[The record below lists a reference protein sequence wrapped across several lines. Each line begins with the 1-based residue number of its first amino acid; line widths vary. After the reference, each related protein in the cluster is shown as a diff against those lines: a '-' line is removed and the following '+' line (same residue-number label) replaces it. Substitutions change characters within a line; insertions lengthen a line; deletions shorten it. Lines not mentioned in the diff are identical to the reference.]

1 MNKEE
6 IINSLT
12 KKMNGALQVLDA
24 DLKGLRVGQASVY
37 LLDPVQVEAYN
48 STVPIL
54 QVATVS
60 VSDAKTILVQV
71 WDKGLLKSVKK
82 AILEANLGVSIISDD
97 NQIIRLQLPI
107 PSEER
112 RKELVKI
119 AHKYQEKS
127 KIVIRNIRRDG
138 IETIKQMEKN
148 TECSKDEARIYNN
161 EIQELTNQYCDKI
174 DKIIK
179 LKEQD
184 IINF

>member
-1 MNKEE
+1 MNHKEL
-6 IINSLT
+6 INSLT

-24 DLKGLRVGQASVY
+24 DLKGLRVGQASAY
-37 LLDPVQVEAYN
+37 FLDPVQVEAYN
-48 STVPIL
+48 SRVPIL

-60 VSDAKTILVQV
+60 VSDTKTILVQV
-71 WDKGLLKSVKK
+71 WDKSLVKAVKK
-82 AILEANLGVSIISDD
+82 AIMEANLGVSIISDD

-127 KIVIRNIRRDG
+127 KIIVRNIRRDG
-138 IETIKQMEKN
+138 IEIIKQMEQN
-148 TECSKDEARIYNN
+148 NECSKDEAHIYSK
-161 EIQELTNQYCDKI
+161 EIQELTDKYCDKI

-184 IINF
+184 IINL